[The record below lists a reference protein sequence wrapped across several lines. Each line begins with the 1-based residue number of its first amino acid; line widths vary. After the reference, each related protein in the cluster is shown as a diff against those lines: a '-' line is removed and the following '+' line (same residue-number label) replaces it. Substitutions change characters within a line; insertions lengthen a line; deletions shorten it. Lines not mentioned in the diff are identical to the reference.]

1 MARNLCLHME
11 PFVDDDKAGFKPF
24 LISPAGT
31 PNYYCQRCGAQFMYV
46 DEEDLERQVEYYLK
60 NPKAYKKRLKQYN
73 KHMKKAQ

>member
-1 MARNLCLHME
+1 
-11 PFVDDDKAGFKPF
+11 
-24 LISPAGT
+24 
-31 PNYYCQRCGAQFMYV
+31 MYV